1 MQKTEKENLKQNKE
15 YSMQKTK
22 KKKTEL
28 KNIVCRKQKKE
39 NINQN

>member
-28 KNIVCRKQKKE
+28 KNIVCRKKKKTE
-39 NINQN
+39 